1 MAEKNDPMVGELTLT
16 RIFDAPRTLLFDAW
30 TDAKHMAQWWGPH
43 HFTNPV
49 CEIEAKVG
57 GRINIHMRG
66 PDGTTHVTQGEFVEL
81 VRPEKI
87 VFVNNARDLAG
98 TLLLEGMTTV
108 LFAEEAG
115 KTKMTLH
122 TRVKGHVPMA
132 PMMLKGMEM
141 GWSQS
146 LERLAALVAGLQTAR

>member
-1 MAEKNDPMVGELTLT
+1 MVGELTLT
-16 RIFDAPRTLLFDAW
+16 RVFDAPRALVFDAW

-49 CEIEAKVG
+49 CEIEARVG
-57 GRINIHMRG
+57 GRIAIHMRA
-66 PDGTTHVTQGEFVEL
+66 PDGTTHVTQGEFVEF
-81 VRPEKI
+81 VRPEKL
-87 VFVNNARDLAG
+87 VFVNNARDLSG
-98 TLLLEGMTTV
+98 TLLLEGATTI
-108 LFAEEAG
+108 LFAEEG
-115 KTKMTLH
+115 KKTRMTLH

-146 LERLAALVAGLQTAR
+146 LERLATVVAGLQTAR

>member
-1 MAEKNDPMVGELTLT
+1 VAEKNDPMTGELTLT
-16 RIFDAPRTLLFDAW
+16 RVFNAPRTLVFDAW

-49 CEIEAKVG
+49 CEIEARAG

-66 PDGTTHVTQGEFVEL
+66 TDGTTHVTQGQFVEF
-81 VRPEKI
+81 VRPEKL
-87 VFVNNARDLAG
+87 VFINNARDLNG

-108 LFAEEAG
+108 LFADEGG
-115 KTKMTLH
+115 KTRLTLH

-146 LERLAALVAGLQTAR
+146 LERLAAVAAALQTAR

>member
-1 MAEKNDPMVGELTLT
+1 MAGKNDPMTGELTLT
-16 RIFDAPRTLLFDAW
+16 RVFDAPRMLVFDAW

-49 CEIEAKVG
+49 CEIEARAG

-66 PDGTTHVTQGEFVEL
+66 ADGTTHVTQGAFVEF
-81 VRPEKI
+81 VRPEKL
-87 VFVNNARDLAG
+87 VFVNNARDLNG

-108 LFAEEAG
+108 RFADEGG
-115 KTKMTLH
+115 KTRMTLH
-122 TRVKGHVPMA
+122 TRAKGHVPMA

-146 LERLAALVAGLQTAR
+146 LERLAAVAAALQTAR